1 MKINL
6 TTDEVKQIASTGDYD
21 IIPICTEL
29 LSDIKTPVQVLR
41 SLMNVSE
48 HCYMLE
54 SVEDN
59 ERWGRYSFLGFEP

>member
-1 MKINL
+1 MKINASL
-6 TTDEVKQIASTGDYD
+6 DDVKRIAAQGDYD
-21 IIPICTEL
+21 IVPICTQL

-41 SLMNVSE
+41 SLMNVSK

-59 ERWGRYSFLGFEP
+59 EKW

>member
-6 TTDEVKQIASTGDYD
+6 TPDEVKQIASTGDYD

-41 SLMNVSE
+41 SLMKVSE
-48 HCYMLE
+48 HCYML
-54 SVEDN
+54 
-59 ERWGRYSFLGFEP
+59 